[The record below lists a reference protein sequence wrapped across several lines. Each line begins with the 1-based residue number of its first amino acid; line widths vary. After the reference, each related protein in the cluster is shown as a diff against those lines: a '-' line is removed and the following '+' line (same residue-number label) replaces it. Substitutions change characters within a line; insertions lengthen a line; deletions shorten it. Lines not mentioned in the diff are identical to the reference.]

1 MNAASPKE
9 RALVQQF
16 AAQVPVRVGALAQE
30 LGLGVLRSTL
40 QPGVSGQIGPS
51 NEYPS
56 GFVIKVNRHEAKSR
70 QRFTIA
76 HEIGH
81 YILHRD
87 KIGHGIT
94 DTILYRSKL
103 SSNLEVEA
111 NKFAANLIMPITKI
125 REKLAE
131 VDRGID
137 RSVAVELA
145 QIFDVSTDAM
155 EIRLG
160 LR

>member
-1 MNAASPKE
+1 MSSATPSQL
-9 RALVQQF
+9 ALIEQYST
-16 AAQVPVRVGALAQE
+16 QVPVRVGALAQE

-40 QPGVSGQIGPS
+40 QPGISGQIGPS
-51 NEYPS
+51 SDYPA
-56 GFVIKVNRHEAKSR
+56 GYVIRVNRHETKSR

-87 KIGHGIT
+87 KIGLGIT
-94 DTILYRSKL
+94 DTVLYRSKL

-111 NKFAANLIMPITKI
+111 NRFAANLIMPMSKI
-125 REKLAE
+125 REKLALIG
-131 VDRGID
+131 RGID
-137 RSVAVELA
+137 RTVAKELA
-145 QIFDVSTDAM
+145 DIFEVSADAM